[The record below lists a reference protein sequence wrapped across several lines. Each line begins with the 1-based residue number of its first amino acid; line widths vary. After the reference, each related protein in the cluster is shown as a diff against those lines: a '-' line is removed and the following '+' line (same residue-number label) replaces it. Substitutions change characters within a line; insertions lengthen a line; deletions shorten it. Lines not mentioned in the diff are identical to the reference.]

1 MMELLGRTT
10 LVQVEIYSR
19 QAAKARLAKSGLN
32 KSGSRLRPRLKVVG
46 GEPDV

>member
-1 MMELLGRTT
+1 MDLLGRTT
-10 LVQVEIYSR
+10 LVTVEMYSR
-19 QAAKARLAKSGLN
+19 QAAKARLAKSGL